1 MNNVINE
8 INILMTQDK
17 NDKDSKSPIK
27 RINTAKQDNIKV
39 DNENKNINNNYIKDK
54 NKLALSPMYC
64 RRKSCYING
73 IKNILEHSYKK
84 KKSYQIEDDHLKLY
98 TAKTIKNNTPNRE
111 KEIYFGE
118 VSPICLPKRNSLLY
132 KMNNNKNQKTD
143 GNIINLVNFTNN
155 LYKNDGHLNKGI
167 ITKKIDM
174 NNFPNTKKN
183 SMIISSGC
191 NNNIFQKKKLII
203 SFGLNEQNKD
213 KSNAHERYSYKRKIS
228 KSSYKKNSD
237 GQFKSKNSFS
247 NFIKIKKNKSPS
259 KERKMESNQN
269 INKVTVNKYINFS
282 SNKNNNLKKIKIF
295 NSIIN
300 NDGDFTSKS
309 NKYDFS
315 RAKTF
320 KPNKVIK
327 EKILEESVP
336 ITKTKT
342 KYYAKINHNKSK
354 IIESN
359 KNETNDLLE
368 NKKTSPANKRK
379 KFNKINFFCCLSC
392 KTNDDSDLN

>member
-8 INILMTQDK
+8 NNLLMTQEKSDK
-17 NDKDSKSPIK
+17 GSKSPFK
-27 RINTAKQDNIKV
+27 RINTAKQDNKEV

-54 NKLALSPMYC
+54 HKLALSPTLC
-64 RRKSCYING
+64 RKKSGNIND
-73 IKNILEHSYKK
+73 IRNILEHSYKIK
-84 KKSYQIEDDHLKLY
+84 YSNQIEDDHIKLNV
-98 TAKTIKNNTPNRE
+98 AKTIKNNNPKRE
-111 KEIYFGE
+111 KDIYFGDA
-118 VSPICLPKRNSLLY
+118 SPICLPKRKSLICR
-132 KMNNNKNQKTD
+132 MNNNRIQKA
-143 GNIINLVNFTNN
+143 NSSIINLVKFTNN

-167 ITKKIDM
+167 VTKKIDM
-174 NNFPNTKKN
+174 NNFPNNRKN
-183 SMIISSGC
+183 SLLISSGC

-213 KSNAHERYSYKRKIS
+213 KSNAHERYSFKRKIS
-228 KSSYKKNSD
+228 KSSNKKNSD
-237 GQFKSKNSFS
+237 GLFKSSFS
-247 NFIKIKKNKSPS
+247 NYIKIKKNKSPS
-259 KERKMESNQN
+259 KERKMESNHN
-269 INKVTVNKYINFS
+269 INKVNANKMFFFS
-282 SNKNNNLKKIKIF
+282 SNKNNNHKKITIF

-309 NKYDFS
+309 SKYDYS

-320 KPNKVIK
+320 KPKKIIK

-336 ITKTKT
+336 ITKAKT

-359 KNETNDLLE
+359 KNEINDLLE
-368 NKKTSPANKRK
+368 NKKTSPTNKSK

-392 KTNDDSDLN
+392 KNNDDSELN